1 MLSPNNV
8 RRLLATR
15 VVQPLPQTPEFWV
28 EPGRAEHLLDRVEA
42 RLWTRHDARMRAAG
56 WEVIRLG
63 RWRRQCRHP
72 DLLARGTS
80 ARRAMTAE
88 EDATQKSGRPP
99 GRLVRLVHPVSVS
112 RLRRHASTLSG
123 EVDRRQAET
132 RQLIHQGQVA

>member
-15 VVQPLPQTPEFWV
+15 VVQPLPQTPEFWL
-28 EPGRAEHLLDRVEA
+28 EPGRPEHLLDRLEA

-80 ARRAMTAE
+80 VRRAKSAE
-88 EDATQKSGRPP
+88 EDAAPTSGRPP
-99 GRLVRLVHPVSVS
+99 GRLLRLVHPVSVS
-112 RLRRHASTLSG
+112 RLRRHGSTLPG
-123 EVDRRQAET
+123 EVDRRQDEP
-132 RQLIHQGQVA
+132 RQLVRRGQVA